1 MIQEVKKSLKFLETK
16 EKKQLVNLSITKFL
30 SGLMDLIGVASIIP
44 FLAVISNQQIL
55 DSNLYLINL
64 KEFLNIDN
72 NQTII
77 ILALVSFLV
86 LVLNYLIRWFDIW
99 YDAYVSHNI
108 WLNLSK
114 RLFNQYLVEPY
125 SFYLENST
133 NNLLE
138 KVQVKINYIVIG
150 IIHPFFQICGKFFS
164 SALLFSIL
172 LIVEPF
178 ITSSITLIILIF
190 YFFVFLF
197 LKNKMSN
204 YGKQQADASTK
215 SFKIVDQAF
224 KSIKDI
230 KLNNSYN
237 FYIKNFFNIS
247 GTLANVSVKK
257 IFFISSPKIII
268 ELMTYLLAF
277 GIIIY
282 SMLVDYSSLSEIIL
296 LIGIY
301 TITLHRILPNA
312 QVIFQEIGNYKYYKP
327 SFDEIFKDLGKNKPN
342 NINIKKSI
350 DGKFNFNKELNLKNI
365 NYAYPNNKNKVLI
378 TKDVLI
384 KKGEYTGITGSS
396 GSGKSTFINLITAL
410 LNPKSGKVLID
421 GIEINSS
428 NMKKLQSLIA
438 YVPQF
443 PFIADDTILNNI
455 AYGMD
460 QNEINLKRA
469 KEAAKIS
476 KLSEFIEN
484 KLPLN
489 YQTKVGEDGIRLSG
503 GQKQRLSI
511 ARAIYA
517 DKDILIMD
525 ESTSS
530 LDTVTERQIID
541 SILKFK
547 SNKTII
553 FVTHRVHSLENCDKI
568 LILKEGVIESEG
580 TYQYLKNN
588 SNTFKKL
595 LNKKEIS

>member
-164 SALLFSIL
+164 SVLLFSIL

-237 FYIKNFFNIS
+237 FYIKNFFNVS

-327 SFDEIFKDLGKNKPN
+327 SFDEIFRDLGKNKPN

-476 KLSEFIEN
+476 KLSE
-484 KLPLN
+484 
-489 YQTKVGEDGIRLSG
+489 
-503 GQKQRLSI
+503 
-511 ARAIYA
+511 YA
-517 DKDILIMD
+517 P
-525 ESTSS
+525 
-530 LDTVTERQIID
+530 
-541 SILKFK
+541 
-547 SNKTII
+547 
-553 FVTHRVHSLENCDKI
+553 
-568 LILKEGVIESEG
+568 
-580 TYQYLKNN
+580 
-588 SNTFKKL
+588 
-595 LNKKEIS
+595 